1 MAVREV
7 FVSDLTGEEIS
18 NGASARVTIHLASA
32 PSKVYLLDAREDE
45 IKDLLE
51 KASVQTKR
59 GRKPKT
65 K

>member
-1 MAVREV
+1 MAVREL

-18 NGASARVTIHLASA
+18 NGSAARVTIHLAST
-32 PSKVYLLDAREDE
+32 PSKVYLLDAREEE
-45 IKDLLE
+45 IKDLLA
-51 KASVQTKR
+51 KATVQTKR

>member
-7 FVSDLTGEEIS
+7 FVSDLTGEEI
-18 NGASARVTIHLASA
+18 NGNAAKVTIHLDSA
-32 PSKVYLLDAREDE
+32 PSKVYVLDAREDE
-45 IKDLLE
+45 IASLVE
-51 KASVQTKR
+51 KAHAQTRR

>member
-7 FVSDLTGEEIS
+7 FVSDLTGEEIT
-18 NGASARVTIHLASA
+18 NGSSARVTIHLASA
-32 PSKVYLLDAREDE
+32 PSKVFVLDAREDE
-45 IKDLLE
+45 IANLVE
-51 KASVQTKR
+51 KATAQTKR